1 MLDLTF
7 DVGDLALDEI
17 TVSTMRDAAALPQAD
32 VPIDS
37 SCSCVSCS
45 CCCCQPEQR

>member
-1 MLDLTF
+1 MLDLVF
-7 DVGDLALDEI
+7 DVDDLALDEI
-17 TVSTMRDAAALPQAD
+17 TVSTMRDAVQLPSAD

-45 CCCCQPEQR
+45 CCCCQPN